1 VVICIALILVAIYVP
16 FLADVL
22 ELEHPGMNGWLVI
35 ILMSPIPLMTAP
47 LVRMASRWKKTDPVL
62 SVDNS

>member
-1 VVICIALILVAIYVP
+1 VAIYVP